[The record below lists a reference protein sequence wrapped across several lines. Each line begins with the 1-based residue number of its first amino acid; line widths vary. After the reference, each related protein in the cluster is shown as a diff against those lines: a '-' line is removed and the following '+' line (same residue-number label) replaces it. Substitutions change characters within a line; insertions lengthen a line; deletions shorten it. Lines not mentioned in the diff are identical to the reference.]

1 MPKNLASTSGKK
13 PLKTVIEDK
22 QEDVPL
28 SRCVLV
34 RSLRRRLW
42 KALQEEDVVTAKRAY
57 LATKGDYELWLDEE
71 RCEEETARSKVEM
84 MKEKKQ
90 QVSQI

>member
-1 MPKNLASTSGKK
+1 MKK
-13 PLKTVIEDK
+13 PQKSLPRYERSECPT
-22 QEDVPL
+22 

-42 KALQEEDVVTAKRAY
+42 KALQEEDVATAMRAY
-57 LATKGDYELWLDEE
+57 LVTKSDYELWLEE
-71 RCEEETARSKVEM
+71 EICEEDAARSKQEM

-90 QVSQI
+90 QVSHDSQK